1 MKKSF
6 IAICIA
12 SLSLFLSQCSE
23 NPTVG
28 EEQNDVSKSIKIAIA
43 IPPGL
48 DTTISSAYVEV
59 TADDMKTIR
68 QKLSINYSSIYGVVK
83 NVPAGYNRHFEV
95 YVYGSKGKDLMYYG
109 DSYANIYSGQET
121 YVKIILRQPGG
132 TAIIDGYIEGYVPP
146 SDTIP
151 TPGRPYIYDY
161 QISPTNPPLC
171 YSLTL
176 ATEGSYYFDSLY
188 YIWNV
193 IRIYNGDTTW
203 ERNLLGMALPI
214 DFPKDGEYQVY
225 VQAQSMYDSLNRS
238 QHSDPLFFTI
248 KNGLLTDR
256 IISPDTTSPIITLYG
271 PDTIILPL
279 YSPYVEYGAKAYDFV
294 DGNLTGNI
302 LLHGYFDSTIA
313 GTYTFN
319 YTVSDN
325 AGNTATTNRII
336 IYTNS
341 ISNHDTVPPVITL
354 FGPLTMYITPGD
366 TFSEPGYKANDNIDG
381 NITSKVQVSRQ
392 DFEDIIRIIYT
403 VKDAAGNTTFVS
415 RIINTM
421 PPLSVINKNY

>member
-1 MKKSF
+1 MKKTF

-59 TADDMKTIR
+59 TADDMKTIH
-68 QKLSINYSSIYGVVK
+68 QKLSVSYSSIYGVVQ

-95 YVYGSKGKDLMYYG
+95 YVYGSNSKYLMYYG

-132 TAIIDGYIEGYVPP
+132 TAIIDGYIEGYVPQ

-161 QISPTNPPLC
+161 RLSTSTPPIC

-176 ATEGSYYFDSLY
+176 ATNGSAYFDSLY
-188 YIWNV
+188 YIWDV
-193 IRIYNGDTTW
+193 IRIYDGDTTW
-203 ERNLLGMALPI
+203 DRNLLGMALPI
-214 DFPKDGEYQVY
+214 DFPEDGEYQVS

-238 QHSDPLFFTI
+238 LYSDPLFFTI
-248 KNGLLTDR
+248 KKGLLIDTS
-256 IISPDTTSPIITLYG
+256 IIQDTTPPTLTLYG
-271 PDTIILPL
+271 PDTIKYPL
-279 YSPYVEYGAKAYDFV
+279 YSPYIEYGAKAYDIV
-294 DGNLTGNI
+294 DGYLTDNI
-302 LLHGYFDSTIA
+302 MISGHFDSTIA
-313 GTYTFN
+313 GTYTIL
-319 YTVSDN
+319 YTVSDK
-325 AGNTATTNRII
+325 AGNTTTTYRTV
-336 IYTNS
+336 IYYKNDP
-341 ISNHDTVPPVITL
+341 IYDTVPPVITL
-354 FGPLTMYITPGD
+354 IGPLTMYVAPGD
-366 TFSEPGYKANDNIDG
+366 TFSEPGYKAYDNVDG
-381 NITSKVQVSRQ
+381 NITWKVKVISQN
-392 DFEDIIRIIYT
+392 FEDMIRIVYT
-403 VKDAAGNTTFVS
+403 VKDAAGNKTSIFRV
-415 RIINTM
+415 INTM
-421 PPLSVINKNY
+421 PPLSVINKN